1 MPRQMTISVPPCR
14 PTNSCCRMFSS
25 HPLQRRILSNVTVRG
40 TVLGKQLVSIQHFWT
55 PWNPLMECW
64 DLECW
69 RFNLNFPSENVNNI
83 FWGKIKGCFK
93 YIYQAAQVVWQRS
106 KSTTDQSRA
115 VLQLHRWGNHS
126 LFPRGIVHCQ
136 QISWC
141 TQEVHPVQVSRKSCL
156 LSIPCL
162 PQWNIRGLVD
172 SNPKLFAKKKQFLCN
187 WVLVTLRENRNK
199 LDKQTIDWTTERNS
213 VGCCRDLW
221 EKTIVHWHNTRVLAV

>member
-1 MPRQMTISVPPCR
+1 MARQMTISVPPCR

-40 TVLGKQLVSIQHFWT
+40 TVLGKQLVSIQYFWT

-83 FWGKIKGCFK
+83 FRGKIKGCFK

-126 LFPRGIVHCQ
+126 LFSGELCTASRSAIVHRKFIQFKFQENPACYPFLAYLNG
-136 QISWC
+136 ISEVWWIQ
-141 TQEVHPVQVSRKSCL
+141 TQNFLQ
-156 LSIPCL
+156 
-162 PQWNIRGLVD
+162 
-172 SNPKLFAKKKQFLCN
+172 KK
-187 WVLVTLRENRNK
+187 
-199 LDKQTIDWTTERNS
+199 
-213 VGCCRDLW
+213 
-221 EKTIVHWHNTRVLAV
+221 AVPL